1 MVSETRGSSPSS
13 RTASARAS
21 RAGARAAGLLARAA
35 GLATALGLVALAAA
49 CSRVEAP
56 ATPQEV
62 STLSA
67 EPGAAAGAGSGNL
80 SQRHPPPPGEE
91 EREAGL
97 PPGQRAAPPGAPAVP
112 HAPLLSD
119 DQLRA
124 EIARWTRTGGVAV
137 SVNGTPVFS
146 THEGTFVPASILKL
160 ATAAAALHQLGPDYR
175 FRTEIALDGERN
187 LYVRGYGDPYLVSE
201 AWRAIAKSLQERG
214 VFELALKSLVLDDTA
229 FAPNQA
235 VDGSEHSL
243 NPYDARLGALV
254 TNFNSVNVQVI
265 RRGKVVSAEP
275 QTPLTPLAAEL
286 ARTLPRG
293 THRINLSARPRNTL
307 RYSGEVARAIFQEQG
322 ARFTGPVQIRAT
334 PAGLAPVLVYRSELA
349 LRDVVQAMLEFSN
362 NFIANQV
369 TLVMALESKGA
380 PARLS
385 EGVALTRRF
394 LIEQEGLSPGSFSL
408 VEGSGISRNNRVDLL
423 AMLRITE
430 AFYPWRD
437 LLRVHDA
444 GLARMVLAKTGTLSD
459 VHSLAGFLPAPNG
472 EQRAFVIML
481 NQKAHNREPILKLLM
496 DRFSADLPEM
506 AWGR

>member
-1 MVSETRGSSPSS
+1 MGSRP
-13 RTASARAS
+13 AARLS
-21 RAGARAAGLLARAA
+21 AGALARAA
-35 GLATALGLVALAAA
+35 VQGALLGLITLGAA
-49 CSRVEAP
+49 CSHVEAP

-62 STLSA
+62 NTLSA
-67 EPGAAAGAGSGNL
+67 EPGTAPGPGPGKL
-80 SQRHPPPPGEE
+80 SRRHPPPPGEDE
-91 EREAGL
+91 IDAAPLAGA
-97 PPGQRAAPPGAPAVP
+97 PAAPAAPPPPALPRPAPST
-112 HAPLLSD
+112 PLLTD

-124 EIARWTRTGGVAV
+124 EIARWTRAGGVAV
-137 SVNGTPVFS
+137 SVNGAPVFRH
-146 THEGTFVPASILKL
+146 HEGTYVPASILKL

-201 AWRAIAKSLQERG
+201 AWRAIARNLQQRG
-214 VFELALKSLVLDDTA
+214 VFELPLKSLVLDDTA
-229 FAPNQA
+229 FAPNQVA
-235 VDGSEHSL
+235 DGAERSL

-254 TNFNSVNVQVI
+254 TNFNTVNVQVI
-265 RRGKVVSAEP
+265 KRGKVVSAEP

-286 ARTLPRG
+286 ARKLPRG
-293 THRINLSARPRNTL
+293 THRINLSTRPRNPM
-307 RYSGEVARAIFQEQG
+307 RYSGEVATALFQELG

-334 PAGLAPVLVYRSELA
+334 PAGLTPVLVYRSELP

-369 TLVMALESKGA
+369 TLVTALESKGP
-380 PARLS
+380 PARLA
-385 EGVALTRRF
+385 EGVELTRRF
-394 LIEQEGLSPGSFSL
+394 LIEQEGLAPGSFAL

-423 AMLRITE
+423 AMLRITD

-444 GLARMVLAKTGTLSD
+444 GHARMVLAKTGTLSD

-472 EQRAFVIML
+472 ERRTFVIML
-481 NQKAHNREPILKLLM
+481 NQKAHNREPILRLLM
-496 DRFSADLPEM
+496 DRYASDLPEM